1 MDHLNTYSKS
11 TPCSSFTP
19 IHNNERSSTTTYGE
33 GYVYTGPL
41 TAQYYETQAKS
52 MNELSR
58 QAPYQVESQHY
69 TSTSPSPS
77 TNNLSLS
84 TSPSTEVMSSN
95 NSSSNNNNQYQFK
108 VMLLGDSGV
117 GKTCLLVRFKDGTF
131 LAGSF
136 IATVGI
142 DFRNKLVTLGDK
154 NIKLQIFDT
163 AGQERFRSVTHSYY
177 RDANALLLLYDVTSY
192 SSFENIAAWL
202 GEIKEFANDGVIIM
216 LIGNKID
223 KSQRVVSREAGERLA
238 RDYEVSFLETSAK
251 TGQNVELAFM
261 ATAQALLDKELTRKN
276 SPNGHFTLNDMMKM
290 SGISS
295 LNNNR
300 DNYNNTMNGTRT
312 NGWCC

>member
-1 MDHLNTYSKS
+1 MDQFDTYSKAS
-11 TPCSSFTP
+11 SFSSFTP
-19 IHNNERSSTTTYGE
+19 VNERSSATTYGE

-41 TAQYYETQAKS
+41 TAQQYEAQTRSTLEMSKS
-52 MNELSR
+52 IGQQGGDGQNL
-58 QAPYQVESQHY
+58 A
-69 TSTSPSPS
+69 STSSSSSINNISLSSSPS
-77 TNNLSLS
+77 IEIVNTTNNN
-84 TSPSTEVMSSN
+84 T
-95 NSSSNNNNQYQFK
+95 NQYQFK

-154 NIKLQIFDT
+154 KIKLQIFDT

-192 SSFENIAAWL
+192 SSFENISAWL
-202 GEIKEFANDGVIIM
+202 SEIKEFAHDGVVIM

-261 ATAQALLDKELTRKN
+261 ATAQALLDKELSRKTPQ
-276 SPNGHFTLNDMMKM
+276 SGHSTLNDIVRM
-290 SGISS
+290 SGMS
-295 LNNNR
+295 LNNTR
-300 DNYNNTMNGTRT
+300 DNYNNMANNAKT

>member
-1 MDHLNTYSKS
+1 MEQSNFYAKPANLSSLAQVNTD
-11 TPCSSFTP
+11 
-19 IHNNERSSTTTYGE
+19 RSSIVTYGE

-41 TAQYYETQAKS
+41 SPQQYEISSRSVNETSKQQQQQTQNESTNQNSSTTPSTANISLAS
-52 MNELSR
+52 
-58 QAPYQVESQHY
+58 
-69 TSTSPSPS
+69 SPSVEMIS
-77 TNNLSLS
+77 TNSA
-84 TSPSTEVMSSN
+84 
-95 NSSSNNNNQYQFK
+95 NQYQFK

-154 NIKLQIFDT
+154 KIKLQIFDT

-192 SSFENIAAWL
+192 SSFENISAWL
-202 GEIKEFANDGVIIM
+202 SEIKEFAHDDVIIM

-238 RDYEVSFLETSAK
+238 RDFEVSFLETSAK

-261 ATAQALLDKELTRKN
+261 ATAQALLDKELTRKTAQ
-276 SPNGHFTLNDMMKM
+276 NGHFSLNDMVKIP
-290 SGISS
+290 GISS

-300 DNYNNTMNGTRT
+300 DNSYNMSSAARS